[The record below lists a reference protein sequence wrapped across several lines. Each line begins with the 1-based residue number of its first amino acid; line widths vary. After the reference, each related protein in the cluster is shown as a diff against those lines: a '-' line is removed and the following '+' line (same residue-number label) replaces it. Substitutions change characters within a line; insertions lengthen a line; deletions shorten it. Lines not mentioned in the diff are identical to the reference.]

1 MMRSFTIF
9 YLGLFLLAACS
20 NSKNG
25 TENGENQKVFVYNHA
40 DGLSSLDP
48 AFARNQANIWAT
60 TQLFNGLFELSD
72 ELYTVPSLVET
83 WEVSQDGLT
92 YIFKIKKD
100 EIRFHDSDV
109 FENGK
114 GRKVTAQDFVYS
126 FQRILDPSTASTG
139 AWIFNDKVKKNEDG
153 TVAEDWIKAVD
164 GHTLEITLEK
174 PFGPFLEILAMPYTY
189 VVPKEAIE
197 KYGKDFRVHPVGT
210 GPFTLDS
217 WDEGNSLVLRKN
229 ENYWRK
235 DENGTA
241 LPYLDA
247 VQVSFIADKNQE
259 LLTFQQNKLDFMTGI
274 EASSVD
280 AILDDEGQLKPEL
293 AGKFVVQ
300 KQPYLNTQYIGFM
313 MDAAKIEDQANPFQD
328 KRVRQAMNYAI
339 NREEMVSYLLNNLG
353 TPGTAGIIPPAAAAF
368 DAEKVV
374 GYSYDS
380 KKAAALLKEAGYGE
394 GKDFPPTK
402 LYTTIHSKPFV
413 EYLQKQWA
421 EVGIN
426 VEIVINP
433 VPNHQEL
440 IDNGKVSF
448 FRASWQGDYPDAENY
463 LAMFY
468 SKNISPSGP
477 NKTHFRNDTFDQ
489 LYEAARQ
496 EQDGFKRFDI
506 YQEMDKILIQ
516 EAPMIVLFYDEVL
529 RLTQNDVVGLDP
541 NPMNVL
547 KLERADF
554 KAKDLE
560 ALGE

>member
-1 MMRSFTIF
+1 MIRIFTIF
-9 YLGLFLLAACS
+9 VFSLFLFGACTNTKTGS
-20 NSKNG
+20 DSA
-25 TENGENQKVFVYNHA
+25 ENHKVFVYNHA

-83 WEVSQDGLT
+83 WEVSQDGKVYT
-92 YIFKIKKD
+92 FGIKK
-100 EIRFHDSDV
+100 EGIKFHDSEV

-114 GRKVTAQDFVYS
+114 GRNLTAEDFVYS
-126 FQRILDPSTASTG
+126 FKRILDPSTASTG

-153 TVAEDWIKAVD
+153 SIADDWVIAID
-164 GHTLEITLEK
+164 DHTLQISLEK

-229 ENYWRK
+229 DSYWRS
-235 DENGTA
+235 DENGEL

-259 LLTFQQNKLDFMTGI
+259 LLTFQQDKLDFMTGI

-280 AILDDEGQLKPEL
+280 AILDEDGKLKPEL

-300 KQPYLNTQYIGFM
+300 KQPYLNTQYIGFQ
-313 MDAAKIEDQANPFQD
+313 MDQVEEGHPFAD
-328 KRVRQAMNYAI
+328 KRVRQALNYAI
-339 NREEMVSYLLNNLG
+339 DREEMVSYLLNNLG

-374 GYSYDS
+374 GYSYDP
-380 KKAAALLKEAGYGE
+380 KQAATLLKEAGYGE
-394 GKDFPPTK
+394 GNDFPPIQ

-440 IDNGKVSF
+440 IDNGKVDF

-468 SKNISPSGP
+468 SKNISPAGP
-477 NKTHFRNDTFDQ
+477 NKTHFKNDTFDR
-489 LYEAARQ
+489 LYEEARQ

-506 YQEMDKILIQ
+506 YQEMDKILIE

-554 KAKDLE
+554 KTDDLD

>member
-1 MMRSFTIF
+1 
-9 YLGLFLLAACS
+9 
-20 NSKNG
+20 
-25 TENGENQKVFVYNHA
+25 
-40 DGLSSLDP
+40 
-48 AFARNQANIWAT
+48 
-60 TQLFNGLFELSD
+60 
-72 ELYTVPSLVET
+72 
-83 WEVSQDGLT
+83 
-92 YIFKIKKD
+92 
-100 EIRFHDSDV
+100 
-109 FENGK
+109 
-114 GRKVTAQDFVYS
+114 
-126 FQRILDPSTASTG
+126 
-139 AWIFNDKVKKNEDG
+139 
-153 TVAEDWIKAVD
+153 
-164 GHTLEITLEK
+164 
-174 PFGPFLEILAMPYTY
+174 
-189 VVPKEAIE
+189 
-197 KYGKDFRVHPVGT
+197 
-210 GPFTLDS
+210 
-217 WDEGNSLVLRKN
+217 
-229 ENYWRK
+229 
-235 DENGTA
+235 
-241 LPYLDA
+241 LDA

-259 LLTFQQNKLDFMTGI
+259 LLTFQQDKLDFMTGI

-280 AILDDEGQLKPEL
+280 AILDEDGKLKPEL

-300 KQPYLNTQYIGFM
+300 KQPYLNTQYIGFQ
-313 MDAAKIEDQANPFQD
+313 MDHADEGHPFAD
-328 KRVRQAMNYAI
+328 KRVRQALNYAI
-339 NREEMVSYLLNNLG
+339 DREEMVSYLLNNLG

-374 GYSYDS
+374 GYSYDP
-380 KKAAALLKEAGYGE
+380 KKASILLKEAGFGE
-394 GKDFPPTK
+394 GKEFPQTK

-440 IDNGKVSF
+440 IDNGKVDF

-468 SKNISPSGP
+468 SKNISPAGP

-506 YQEMDKILIQ
+506 YQEMDKILIE

-554 KAKDLE
+554 KTKEDLNQ
-560 ALGE
+560 LGE